1 MAILC
6 LSVSASAYD
15 FEIDG
20 LYYVVNQDQNS
31 CTVVKHP
38 SGTYSG
44 NIEIPPFVFYR
55 GRELSV
61 NTIGQYCFCDCRL
74 NSLTIPRTVTIIEGW
89 ALANSGVYDS
99 PYIDKL
105 VLQDSE
111 QAISFLADGSAVYS
125 DDIEVNEIYIGR
137 SCKGGQ
143 IAVCNGS
150 ISFGNTPMVIETPI
164 YIGTLE
170 NNIDTIIIP
179 ESVYKISLNTDYS
192 FNSNP
197 YARIN
202 NLIISDSAQELD
214 ISGYIS
220 RITNLYVGRDIQNL
234 PSKDVDE
241 IKFGPSL
248 KKVPVI
254 GNISLK
260 SIALPPDLISIPDR
274 FLSGCWGLSK
284 IFIPK
289 SVVDIGTGAFQNC
302 GSLQFISLPN
312 ASEIPDD
319 CFNGCSNLQFIEG
332 SDGIIGI
339 GENAFANTGLTSF
352 NISENLKDIK
362 SNAFYGAHLKDI
374 YISSNNFTYASD
386 IFSNLNYLENI
397 YYLPSPKEY
406 QDKLGFS
413 NLNYREANLIV
424 KKDAKEKFKDI
435 EPWKNFWM
443 IDTFSDIQNIKFR
456 NEIIGGEI
464 GTGILITEIL
474 DIKSQSNQFD
484 YSTFELKSTDN
495 KIVSVNWPYIYF
507 NGVGKCKI
515 LLSQKLNPEIYEIQ
529 VVVKD
534 YLPKEFEVDKVKYRR
549 LEGYNVE
556 VIEINT
562 EGKATIPTNVEY
574 EDIPFTVI
582 KMNAQIGNNV
592 TSLSIPK
599 TCKEILSINAIQPST
614 MRELIIDP
622 SDASISI
629 GRGKLQ
635 LSNSITPFPN
645 PSDVEERRT
654 GFRNGYYEGLFYE
667 LPIERLVISRNIE
680 LPKYYERTLGTPT
693 SSYSTVYDDLIY
705 YPPFY
710 GLKDLK
716 YVEIGENV
724 SAICKNQI
732 EAVVNAVP
740 TTMEYTNFG
749 KCDNIEVVV
758 SNSPNAPIGGG
769 FSQVT
774 YESASLFLPNGG
786 ADSYKSDDYWKKFA
800 HISEATIIPIE
811 SISFESDEVT
821 MDINDSKLLHPII
834 NPSDAS
840 IKTLKWSSSK
850 PSIVNV
856 SEDGVITTSSREGEA
871 IITASACDGTNLS
884 ASIKIIV
891 QEGAG
896 ISEVLSD
903 ARIDISVENGRLYI
917 RGKHDTDTVSI
928 YNVQGQLV
936 ISTYDN
942 EIGLSTKGIYIIKVD
957 SICKKIIL

>member
-1 MAILC
+1 
-6 LSVSASAYD
+6 
-15 FEIDG
+15 
-20 LYYVVNQDQNS
+20 
-31 CTVVKHP
+31 
-38 SGTYSG
+38 
-44 NIEIPPFVFYR
+44 
-55 GRELSV
+55 
-61 NTIGQYCFCDCRL
+61 
-74 NSLTIPRTVTIIEGW
+74 
-89 ALANSGVYDS
+89 
-99 PYIDKL
+99 
-105 VLQDSE
+105 
-111 QAISFLADGSAVYS
+111 
-125 DDIEVNEIYIGR
+125 
-137 SCKGGQ
+137 
-143 IAVCNGS
+143 
-150 ISFGNTPMVIETPI
+150 
-164 YIGTLE
+164 
-170 NNIDTIIIP
+170 
-179 ESVYKISLNTDYS
+179 
-192 FNSNP
+192 
-197 YARIN
+197 
-202 NLIISDSAQELD
+202 
-214 ISGYIS
+214 
-220 RITNLYVGRDIQNL
+220 
-234 PSKDVDE
+234 
-241 IKFGPSL
+241 
-248 KKVPVI
+248 
-254 GNISLK
+254 
-260 SIALPPDLISIPDR
+260 
-274 FLSGCWGLSK
+274 
-284 IFIPK
+284 
-289 SVVDIGTGAFQNC
+289 
-302 GSLQFISLPN
+302 
-312 ASEIPDD
+312 
-319 CFNGCSNLQFIEG
+319 
-332 SDGIIGI
+332 
-339 GENAFANTGLTSF
+339 
-352 NISENLKDIK
+352 
-362 SNAFYGAHLKDI
+362 
-374 YISSNNFTYASD
+374 
-386 IFSNLNYLENI
+386 
-397 YYLPSPKEY
+397 
-406 QDKLGFS
+406 
-413 NLNYREANLIV
+413 
-424 KKDAKEKFKDI
+424 
-435 EPWKNFWM
+435 
-443 IDTFSDIQNIKFR
+443 
-456 NEIIGGEI
+456 
-464 GTGILITEIL
+464 
-474 DIKSQSNQFD
+474 
-484 YSTFELKSTDN
+484 
-495 KIVSVNWPYIYF
+495 
-507 NGVGKCKI
+507 
-515 LLSQKLNPEIYEIQ
+515 
-529 VVVKD
+529 
-534 YLPKEFEVDKVKYRR
+534 
-549 LEGYNVE
+549 
-556 VIEINT
+556 
-562 EGKATIPTNVEY
+562 
-574 EDIPFTVI
+574 
-582 KMNAQIGNNV
+582 MNAQIGNNV

-749 KCDNIEVVV
+749 ECDNIEVVV

-896 ISEVLSD
+896 IYEVLSD